1 MSISLSSEDLKK
13 EQERQRKRG
22 KLIFNLLKKGKVKV
36 ELYNPELNLNPDITF
51 QYQIHDAH
59 FRGIVDYTNGEVIC
73 VMDCFY
79 DDIDIF
85 NSDSSEITEKLPLW
99 LVSGIENQLE
109 DKFDKFN
116 IELRFMRQSDGGGK
130 KSLVNESEEEDQKL
144 INKTKLIYKGLKK
157 GGKIGFSPVDSPYH
171 EVHWTLPNKFY
182 VKIKHR
188 NKEETELTGADTYP
202 ILLLNTETINYT
214 KTNDKPLRNG
224 DKHLVSSKITDQF
237 KKHGI
242 TVYWGGQVPKYSIF
256 SPNSVSPDETYTEV
270 DVTPKSK

>member
-73 VMDCFY
+73 VMDCYY
-79 DDIDIF
+79 DDVDIF
-85 NSDSSEITEKLPLW
+85 NEDGSEITEKLPLW

-109 DKFDKFN
+109 DKFDQFN

-130 KSLVNESEEEDQKL
+130 KSVVMEEVSERQKM
-144 INKTKLIYKGLKK
+144 INKARVIYKAHRNGHYDFKYGPQK
-157 GGKIGFSPVDSPYH
+157 DKIKHVSWILPSKFS
-171 EVHWTLPNKFY
+171 
-182 VKIKHR
+182 VKIKEYSQEDSER
-188 NKEETELTGADTYP
+188 YGYENYP
-202 ILLLNTETINYT
+202 ILTLNTETINFIT
-214 KTNDKPLRNG
+214 EDGKPIQSGEKMVIASRITN
-224 DKHLVSSKITDQF
+224 IF
-237 KKHGI
+237 KKYGI
-242 TVYWGGQVPKYSIF
+242 TIYWTGNGTTK
-256 SPNSVSPDETYTEV
+256 DDYT
-270 DVTPKSK
+270 DINITPKSK